1 VSEPFDR
8 IDPIDDI
15 ALRLPFRDLRH
26 AESVGPRMRK
36 IESLVEAYL
45 IAERDLVAAVEATG
59 SAVPLP
65 DGRTV
70 KVGAPSSTRCPVRGA
85 NGH

>member
-45 IAERDLVAAVEATG
+45 IAAVEATG